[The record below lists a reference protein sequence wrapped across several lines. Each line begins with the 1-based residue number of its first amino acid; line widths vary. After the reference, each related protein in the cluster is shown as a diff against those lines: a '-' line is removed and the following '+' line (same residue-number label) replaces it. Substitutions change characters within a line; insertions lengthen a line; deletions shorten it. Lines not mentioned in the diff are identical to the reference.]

1 MQEVFR
7 RRNLPHW
14 DINGGTFFV
23 TCCLAGS
30 ISSRGQSASRRLRC
44 NDSAGRFREREQQLD
59 EGRGVR
65 WMDDRRVASAVR
77 DAMLYFAGDR
87 YDVFAYV
94 VMPSH
99 VHWVFRPL
107 PAWNDRRECGGDHRP
122 AREVVVH
129 SFCRHSALICN
140 RLLQRSGPFW
150 QHESYDRVVRNDAE
164 LQRIVDYI
172 EFNPVKAG
180 LCGRSEEWEFSS
192 AWAAGTGRLAP
203 KPVPRF

>member
-1 MQEVFR
+1 MRELFR

-14 DINGGTFFV
+14 DISGGTFFV

-30 ISSRGQSASRRLRC
+30 IPARGHSSSRRARS
-44 NDSAGRFREREQQLD
+44 NDSAESFRERERQLD
-59 EGRGVR
+59 QCHGLQ
-65 WMDDRRVASAVR
+65 WMSDHRVASAVR

-87 YDVFAYV
+87 YDLLAYV
-94 VMPSH
+94 VMPNH

-107 PAWNDRRECGGDHRP
+107 PAWSDRRNQGGDHRS

-129 SFCRHSALICN
+129 SFCRHSALVCN
-140 RLLQRSGPFW
+140 RMLQRTGPFW

-164 LQRIVDYI
+164 LRRIVDYI

-180 LCGRSEEWEFSS
+180 LCDRPESWEFSS
-192 AWAAGTGRLAP
+192 ASAAAQGRVSSRPEARL
-203 KPVPRF
+203 